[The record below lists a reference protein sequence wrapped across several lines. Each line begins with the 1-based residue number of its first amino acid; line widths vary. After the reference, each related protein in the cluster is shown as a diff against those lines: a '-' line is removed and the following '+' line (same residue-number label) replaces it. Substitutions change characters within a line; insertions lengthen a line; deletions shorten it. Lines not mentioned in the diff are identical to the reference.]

1 MVPRD
6 NKAGNR
12 LITPILLLNL
22 INMKKILIL
31 AALLSCIIGGCKK
44 TKKVSQA
51 GVYKLEKQMASGGG
65 KDTVYSRTQIKIYT
79 DKYFMYAG
87 MAPDSSVGFG
97 TGSYN
102 LDTGNRI
109 IERNIYSSGYLD
121 SSKNFNLIITSADT
135 GYTQIIPDLVVLK
148 GVKYKLIEKYSKLP
162 SSDTSILDGL
172 WKLDKTYWVKGRDT
186 LRQNETQ
193 FKIFW
198 GGHFMFIHRYPLDK
212 AATKF
217 KNGFGYGTFSFKHD
231 TLSEEDEMSS
241 HAVLLDRTFAIKITL
256 KGNDEYSQVI
266 NDRKANV
273 QTTEIYKRVK

>member
-1 MVPRD
+1 
-6 NKAGNR
+6 
-12 LITPILLLNL
+12 
-22 INMKKILIL
+22 MKRILIL
-31 AALLSCIIGGCKK
+31 AALLSCIIGGCKQ

-87 MAPDSSVGFG
+87 TAPDSSVGFG

-102 LDTGNRI
+102 FETGNRI
-109 IERNIYSSGYLD
+109 IERNIYSSGYRD
-121 SSKNFNLIITSADT
+121 STKSFNLIITTRTDT
-135 GYTQIIPDLVVLK
+135 GYTQVIPDLIVVK
-148 GVKYKLIEKYSKLP
+148 GVKYKLIENYAKLP
-162 SSDTSILDGL
+162 PGSDTSILDGL
-172 WKLDKTYWVKGRDT
+172 WKLDKTYWVKGKDT

-193 FKIFW
+193 YKIFW

-217 KNGFGYGTFSFKHD
+217 KNGFGYGTFSFKQD

-241 HAVLLDRTFAIKITL
+241 HAMLLNRRFAIRITFN
-256 KGNDEYSQVI
+256 GNDEYSQII
-266 NDRKANV
+266 NDSKAHE
-273 QTTEIYKRVK
+273 QTTEIYRRVK